1 MTNNTQ
7 NSSQTH
13 TNQSWGGRFSEPTDE
28 FVKIF
33 GASVFFDKI
42 LAPYDIAGSRAHAT
56 MLQEVGLL
64 TEDEKDQILT
74 GLDQI
79 LEEINTGKF
88 EWSVALEDVHM
99 NIESRLTQLIGNAG
113 KKTPYRPLSQ

>member
-1 MTNNTQ
+1 MTNSTQ
-7 NSSQTH
+7 NSSQ

-42 LAPYDIAGSRAHAT
+42 LAPYDIQGSKAHAI

-64 TEDEKDQILT
+64 TKVEKDQIIE

-79 LEEINTGKF
+79 LAEIKSNTFK
-88 EWSVALEDVHM
+88 WSVTLEDVHM

-113 KKTPYRPLSQ
+113 KKTTHRSISK

>member
-1 MTNNTQ
+1 MSNNTQ
-7 NSSQTH
+7 NSNPAE

-42 LAPYDIAGSRAHAT
+42 LAPYDIQGSIAHAT

-64 TEDEKDQILT
+64 TKDEKDQIIQGLT
-74 GLDQI
+74 QI
-79 LEEINTGKF
+79 LSEIDADEF
-88 EWSVALEDVHM
+88 QWSVTLEDVHM
-99 NIESRLTQLIGNAG
+99 NIESRLTKLIGNAG
-113 KKTPYRPLSQ
+113 KKTTHRSLS